1 MDITKID
8 EETTFTLQKI
18 IYDALCITRTPDDP
32 LPIEAVNA
40 LTDLANIARISERQ
54 WRQSNQEYPRWH
66 GWTNW
71 ETWLVNLHFMDH
83 LTQHEIV
90 EMDLYDRAR
99 YIKDYV
105 NEYLNDS
112 DIPAG
117 FITDLVDISSVN
129 WHELASVDLSEYS
142 VRSFTG
148 SKNK

>member
-40 LTDLANIARISERQ
+40 LTDLSNIARISERQ

-71 ETWLVNLHFMDH
+71 ETWLVNLQT
-83 LTQHEIV
+83 L
-90 EMDLYDRAR
+90 
-99 YIKDYV
+99 
-105 NEYLNDS
+105 
-112 DIPAG
+112 
-117 FITDLVDISSVN
+117 
-129 WHELASVDLSEYS
+129 HELANDNGASPTKSIPGGTVGP
-142 VRSFTG
+142 TG
-148 SKNK
+148 KRGWLTFILWII